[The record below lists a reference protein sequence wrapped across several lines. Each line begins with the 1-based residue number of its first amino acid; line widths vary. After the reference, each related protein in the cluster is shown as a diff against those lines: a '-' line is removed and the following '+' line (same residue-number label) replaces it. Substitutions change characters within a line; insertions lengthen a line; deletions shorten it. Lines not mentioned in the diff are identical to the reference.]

1 MSRGLFRVM
10 VTVEFVNGAKAS
22 ASIDEQN
29 LVTIREVEAVFQR
42 AKVMAEA
49 MRPRHEEP
57 AAATGW
63 TPQVVNG

>member
-1 MSRGLFRVM
+1 MSRGLFRVQ
-10 VTVEFVNGAKAS
+10 VTVSFVNGAMAS

-49 MRPRHEEP
+49 MRPTQEIP
-57 AAATGW
+57 AAAGGW
-63 TPQVVNG
+63 KPSVVNG

>member
-42 AKVMAEA
+42 AKIMAEA
-49 MRPRHEEP
+49 MRPTHEIP
-57 AAATGW
+57 AAAGGW
-63 TPQVVNG
+63 KPSVVNG

>member
-1 MSRGLFRVM
+1 MSRGLFRVQ
-10 VTVEFVNGAKAS
+10 VTVSFVNGAMAS

-49 MRPRHEEP
+49 MRPTHEIP
-57 AAATGW
+57 AAAGGW
-63 TPQVVNG
+63 KPSVVNG

>member
-49 MRPRHEEP
+49 MRPSHEIP
-57 AAATGW
+57 AAASGW
-63 TPQVVNG
+63 RPHVVNE

>member
-49 MRPRHEEP
+49 MRPTHEMP

-63 TPQVVNG
+63 KPSVVNQ

>member
-1 MSRGLFRVM
+1 MSRGLFRVI

-42 AKVMAEA
+42 AKIMAEA
-49 MRPRHEEP
+49 MRPTHEIP
-57 AAATGW
+57 AAAGGW
-63 TPQVVNG
+63 KPSVVNG

>member
-1 MSRGLFRVM
+1 MSRGLFRVI

-57 AAATGW
+57 AATGW
-63 TPQVVNG
+63 RPHVVNE